1 MSEVILHHYPMSPYA
16 EKARKALGI
25 KKLAW
30 RSVTIPVIMPKPDLM
45 PLTGG
50 YRKTP
55 VMQIGADIYCDTQ
68 LILREL
74 ERRFPEPSLYRGSD
88 AGTVNALSFYLDRTL
103 FSPVVG
109 LAFGLSTRTLPEGF
123 AEDRAKFSG
132 RELDMERLKKAVPML
147 VDQLRPQFAWLE
159 AMLVDGRAFLCGEH
173 PTSVD
178 CSAHHLCWFITMNV
192 SATTPPLGELP
203 KLRAWMQ
210 RMERIGHGTP
220 TDMSPQEAL
229 AVAKA
234 ATPQIEEHADAN
246 DSYGRKLGMRV
257 QVTPDDSGRD
267 PVVGELASLT
277 TYEVVIKRSDPQV
290 GEVAVHFPRAG
301 FIIQPVQ

>member
-1 MSEVILHHYPMSPYA
+1 
-16 EKARKALGI
+16 
-25 KKLAW
+25 
-30 RSVTIPVIMPKPDLM
+30 
-45 PLTGG
+45 
-50 YRKTP
+50 
-55 VMQIGADIYCDTQ
+55 
-68 LILREL
+68 
-74 ERRFPEPSLYRGSD
+74 
-88 AGTVNALSFYLDRTL
+88 VNALSFYLDRTL

-109 LAFGLSTRTLPEGF
+109 LAFGLSPRTLPEGF

-132 RELDMERLKKAVPML
+132 RELNMERLKQAVPML

-178 CSAHHLCWFITMNV
+178 CSAHHLCWFITTNV
-192 SATTPPLGELP
+192 NATTPPLGELP

-210 RMERIGHGTP
+210 RMERVGHGTP
-220 TDMSPQEAL
+220 TEMSSQEAL

-267 PVVGELASLT
+267 PVVGELVSLT

-301 FIIQPVQ
+301 FIIQPAQEK

>member
-1 MSEVILHHYPMSPYA
+1 MSEVILHHYPLSPYA

-109 LAFGLSTRTLPEGF
+109 LAFGLGERTLPPGF

-178 CSAHHLCWFITMNV
+178 CSAHHLCWFITTNV
-192 SATTPPLGELP
+192 SANTPPLGELP

-210 RMERIGHGTP
+210 RMERVGHGTP
-220 TDMSPQEAL
+220 TEMSSQDAL

-234 ATPQIEEHADAN
+234 ATPQIEEHGDAN

-290 GEVAVHFPRAG
+290 GDVAVHFPRAG
-301 FIIQPVQ
+301 FIIQPAP

>member
-1 MSEVILHHYPMSPYA
+1 
-16 EKARKALGI
+16 
-25 KKLAW
+25 
-30 RSVTIPVIMPKPDLM
+30 M

-74 ERRFPEPSLYRGSD
+74 ERRFPEPSLYRGTD
-88 AGTVNALSFYLDRTL
+88 AGTANALSFYLDRTL
-103 FSPVVG
+103 FSWVVG
-109 LAFGLSTRTLPEGF
+109 LAFGLSPRTLPEGF

-132 RELDMERLKKAVPML
+132 RELNLERLKQAVPML
-147 VDQLRPQFAWLE
+147 VDMLRPQFAWLE

-173 PTSVD
+173 PTTVD
-178 CSAHHLCWFITMNV
+178 CSAYHLCWFITTNV
-192 SATTPPLGELP
+192 NATTPPLGELP

-210 RMERIGHGTP
+210 RMERVGHGTP
-220 TDMSPQEAL
+220 TEMSSQEAL

-234 ATPQIEEHADAN
+234 ATPQFEEHGDAN

-267 PVVGELASLT
+267 PVVGELVSLT

-301 FIIQPVQ
+301 FIIQPAQ

>member
-74 ERRFPEPSLYRGSD
+74 ERRFPEPSLYKGSD

-109 LAFGLSTRTLPEGF
+109 LAFGLGERTLPPGF

-159 AMLVDGRAFLCGEH
+159 AMLVDGRAFMCGEH

-178 CSAHHLCWFITMNV
+178 CSAHHLCWFITTNV
-192 SATTPPLGELP
+192 SANTPPLGELP

-210 RMERIGHGTP
+210 RMERVGHGTP
-220 TDMSPQEAL
+220 TEMSSQEAL

-234 ATPQIEEHADAN
+234 ATPQFEEHGDAN
-246 DSYGRKLGMRV
+246 DPYGRKLGMRV

-290 GEVAVHFPRAG
+290 GDVAVHFPRAG
-301 FIIQPVQ
+301 FIIQPAP

>member
-74 ERRFPEPSLYRGSD
+74 ERRFPEPSLYKGSD

-109 LAFGLSTRTLPEGF
+109 LAFGLGERTLPPGF

-159 AMLVDGRAFLCGEH
+159 AMLVDGRAFMCGEH

-178 CSAHHLCWFITMNV
+178 CSAHHLCWFITTNV

-210 RMERIGHGTP
+210 RMERVGHGTP
-220 TDMSPQEAL
+220 TEMSSQDAL

-234 ATPQIEEHADAN
+234 ATPQIEEHGDAN

-290 GEVAVHFPRAG
+290 GDVAVHFPRAG
-301 FIIQPVQ
+301 FIIQPAP